1 MLNGR
6 PISISPSLFF
16 RRPFS
21 FVALCLTGLLTLAPV
36 GATAADRLAAGLL
49 PETTKALLSI
59 PDVKLLRSSWNKCEL
74 GKLCNDPAMKPLLED
89 VNRQSDSGFGWLTHL
104 GLRWSDFEEMQGGE
118 TALAIV
124 QPDGDPDQH
133 ARAILVNFDG
143 HRNEARE
150 MWAAVSKRLREQGA
164 SQVAVQTPHGTAHRF
179 VLPKMSDDSEARE
192 IYFAASGTWFV
203 ATNHRRITEQI
214 LANAAA
220 PADAKDTLLQS
231 PAFRACMQH
240 SHAALGQ
247 YPAHLRWF
255 VEPFGLVEVVR
266 AACGARSERG
276 VDYLAVLRN
285 QGFDAIQGVG
295 GAVAFATGQHEAL
308 QHTFVYA
315 PGAMDGSS
323 NFELA
328 ARMLQFPNNGPQ
340 TPETWVPDNIATY
353 VGAHWYVKD
362 AFRFMETLVNEL
374 ADDEIFEDMM
384 NDIANDPAGP
394 QLDILND
401 VVAHFADHV
410 TVMFDYHRN
419 MLVIELAE
427 AEPVAAAFAKS
438 MSKEGY
444 AKKHVV
450 QGQVVWQLLD
460 DAENIEDPMAFDFED
475 DELADEVQEGN
486 PLLQFNA
493 VCVAYN
499 HLILATH
506 FDAIENLL
514 NQAAEGHR
522 LVGASDYQTVTG
534 ALKQLEAGKESFR
547 FFVRTSDTLRAAYDA
562 LREAKV
568 STLQLGLGTLEIESK
583 KLPDYSVIESH
594 SGPAGFFL
602 RTEQDG
608 WLISGC
614 LLPSGAKES
623 GALTVHSPRK

>member
-1 MLNGR
+1 MLKVKV
-6 PISISPSLFF
+6 ISISHRLLRGRSISLVALSLFVL
-16 RRPFS
+16 
-21 FVALCLTGLLTLAPV
+21 FVLPPAEMK
-36 GATAADRLAAGLL
+36 AASRLAAGLL
-49 PETTKALLSI
+49 PATTKGFLSI
-59 PDVKLLRSSWNKCEL
+59 PDITVLRSSWNKSEL
-74 GKLCNDPAMKPLLED
+74 GKLCNDPAMQPLLED

-104 GLRWSDFEEMQGGE
+104 GLRWSDLQDMQSGE
-118 TALAIV
+118 IALAVV
-124 QPDGDPDQH
+124 QPDGDKKQH
-133 ARAILVNFDG
+133 ARAILVDFG
-143 HRNEARE
+143 THRNEARA

-164 SQVAVQTPHGTAHRF
+164 IQKAVKTPNGTVHRF
-179 VLPKMSDDSEARE
+179 VLPKKSDDSEPRE

-214 LANAAA
+214 LANADLA
-220 PADAKDTLLQS
+220 ADAKNTLLQS
-231 PAFRACMQH
+231 PAFRACMRKTH
-240 SHAALGQ
+240 LALGQ

-255 VEPFGLVEVVR
+255 VEPFGMVEVVR
-266 AACGARSERG
+266 AACSRTSGRG

-315 PGAMDGSS
+315 PGAADGSS
-323 NFELA
+323 NFKLA
-328 ARMLQFPNNGPQ
+328 ARMLEFPNEEPQ
-340 TPETWVPDNIATY
+340 TPATWVPDNIATY
-353 VGAHWYVKD
+353 VGANWYVKD

-394 QLDILND
+394 QLDIRKD

-410 TVMFDYHRN
+410 TVMFGYNRN

-438 MSKEGY
+438 MSVEGY

-460 DAENIEDPMAFDFED
+460 DAENIEDPMAFDFEG

-514 NQAAEGHR
+514 NRAAEGHR
-522 LVGASDYQTVTG
+522 LTGASDYQTVTG

-562 LREAKV
+562 LREVKV
-568 STLQLGLGTLEIESK
+568 STLQLGLGTLNIESK
-583 KLPDYSVIESH
+583 KLPDYGVIERH
-594 SGPAGFFL
+594 SGPAGFYL

-614 LLPSGAKES
+614 LLPCGAS
-623 GALTVHSPRK
+623 ANGALTVHSPRK